1 MKNKKIIILSLA
13 FLITTPLAVFAG
25 VKYDQKL
32 TERMK
37 GKILLQVESHGEAWY
52 VNPKDGKRYYM
63 KDGDSALQIMRK
75 FGDGIKTSDLE
86 KIEVGIV
93 EINNTNSKATES
105 QAEAKKQTAWTLT
118 QTFTG
123 TNDLNTTPF
132 ILKNGSWFKVKYTYT
147 PSSSYDSVFG
157 VVLKDP
163 VNVLNSAVLAN
174 EMVDSGKTITT
185 ENNVYNKSTETPFFF
200 DVMATGSWK
209 VEVYENL

>member
-13 FLITTPLAVFAG
+13 FLITTPLSVFAG
-25 VKYDQKL
+25 IKYDQKL

-63 KDGDSALQIMRK
+63 KDGNSALQIMRK

-86 KIEVGIV
+86 KIEAGIV
-93 EINNTNSKATES
+93 ETNNTNSNTTGSQTET
-105 QAEAKKQTAWTLT
+105 KKQTSWTLT

-123 TNDLNTTPF
+123 TNDLNTEPF

-147 PSSSYDSVFG
+147 PSANYDTAFG

-163 VNVLNSAVLAN
+163 SSILNSAVLAN
-174 EMVDSGKTITT
+174 EIVDAGKTITT
-185 ENNVYNKSTETPFFF
+185 ENNVYNKSTDIPFFF
-200 DVMATGSWK
+200 DITATGNWK
-209 VEVYENL
+209 VELYENI

>member
-25 VKYDQKL
+25 IKYDQKL

-86 KIEVGIV
+86 KIEAGIV
-93 EINNTNSKATES
+93 ETNNTNSSTTENKT
-105 QAEAKKQTAWTLT
+105 ETKKQTSWTLT

-123 TNDLNTTPF
+123 TNDLNTAPF
-132 ILKNGSWFKVKYTYT
+132 ILKNGSWFKVKYSYT
-147 PSSSYDSVFG
+147 PNSNYNTAFG
-157 VVLKDP
+157 IILTDP
-163 VNVLNSAVLAN
+163 SNILNSTVLAN
-174 EMVDSGKTITT
+174 EMVDVGKTITT
-185 ENNVYNKSTETPFFF
+185 ENNVYNKSTDIPFFF

-209 VEVYENL
+209 IEIYENI

>member
-1 MKNKKIIILSLA
+1 MKNKQIIILSLA

-32 TERMK
+32 TEKMK
-37 GKILLQVESHGEAWY
+37 GKILLQVESKGEAWY

-75 FGDGIKTSDLE
+75 FGVGIKSADLE
-86 KIEVGIV
+86 KIQAGTV
-93 EINNTNSKATES
+93 ETASTNSTTTGS

-123 TNDLNTTPF
+123 INDLNTAPF
-132 ILKNGSWFKVKYTYT
+132 MLKNGSWFKVKYTYT
-147 PSSSYDSVFG
+147 PSANYNTAFG
-157 VVLKDP
+157 IVLKDP
-163 VNVLNSAVLAN
+163 SNILNSAVLAN
-174 EMVDSGKTITT
+174 EMVDKGTTLTT
-185 ENNVYNKSTETPFFF
+185 ENNVYNKSTDIPFFF

-209 VEVYENL
+209 VEVYENI

>member
-1 MKNKKIIILSLA
+1 MKNKQIIILSLA

-32 TERMK
+32 TEKMK
-37 GKILLQVESHGEAWY
+37 GKILLQVESKGEAWY

-75 FGDGIKTSDLE
+75 FGVGIKSADLE
-86 KIEVGIV
+86 KIQSGTV
-93 EINNTNSKATES
+93 ETASTNSTATGS
-105 QAEAKKQTAWTLT
+105 QAQAKKQTTWTLT

-123 TNDLNTTPF
+123 INDLNTTPF
-132 ILKNGSWFKVKYTYT
+132 LLKNGSWFKVKYTYT
-147 PSSSYDSVFG
+147 PSSNYDTAFG

-163 VNVLNSAVLAN
+163 ANILNSAVLAN

-185 ENNVYNKSTETPFFF
+185 ENNVYNKSTDTPFFF

-209 VEVYENL
+209 VEVFENI